1 MNPATVALIILVLS
15 ILLWLFFIIAP
26 WKVDKVFPSFR
37 LKKWLKRLLSISFGI
52 IGAGVVLIL
61 FIVWFLLSTT
71 NLSRRPKY
79 AKMFLEDSAINV
91 NLPKFKVLD
100 HTLQFTGG
108 DDTEIR
114 WEVKFKKPLSDEFV
128 ETLDSLC
135 HSYGSGWHFDRQN
148 HRYIYTYWHPND
160 IEITYCVSISPEN

>member
-1 MNPATVALIILVLS
+1 MQARAV
-15 ILLWLFFIIAP
+15 FFFSACISRF
-26 WKVDKVFPSFR
+26 DE
-37 LKKWLKRLLSISFGI
+37 KKNQGGSISCGQPGSFYCGFSI

-160 IEITYCVSISPEN
+160 IEITDCVSISPENQSATFQHIKI